1 MPSSAPS
8 LPPTP
13 DQTAGLLLVAR
24 RFAEEYGLPRSSV
37 EQILAATG
45 ASRESALEI
54 EAALVAA
61 LEELAQSM
69 SSCERAPEVDDRDRI
84 NALTHEALCYV
95 MQNPACTRRTARGRH
110 AAVYRQFVIE
120 LRARYADVSALA
132 FADAVRVPVSTLDA
146 WMRSRRG
153 VVALVAQM
161 PMTAQRTSAAQT
173 TTSSP

>member
-1 MPSSAPS
+1 MRSATPT
-8 LPPTP
+8 LQPTP
-13 DQTAGLLLVAR
+13 DQTAGLLLAAR

-61 LEELAQSM
+61 VEELAQSM
-69 SSCERAPEVDDRDRI
+69 SPCDRAPEVDDRGRI
-84 NALTHEALCYV
+84 DALIHEALCYV

-110 AAVYRQFVIE
+110 AAAYRQFVIE
-120 LRARYADVSALA
+120 LRARYADVSAPA
-132 FADAVRVPVSTLDA
+132 FAYAVHVPVSTLDA

-153 VVALVAQM
+153 VAALVAQM
-161 PMTAQRTSAAQT
+161 PTTVQRAIEAQT
-173 TTSSP
+173 TTSPQ

>member
-1 MPSSAPS
+1 MPSSTPS

-61 LEELAQSM
+61 LEELARSM
-69 SSCERAPEVDDRDRI
+69 SPCDRAPEVDDRGRV

-110 AAVYRQFVIE
+110 AAAYRQFVIE
-120 LRARYADVSALA
+120 LRARYADVSAPA
-132 FADAVRVPVSTLDA
+132 FADAVHVPVSTLDA

-161 PMTAQRTSAAQT
+161 PIAAQRASAAQT
-173 TTSSP
+173 TTSPP